1 MKNITNDCAG
11 TAASVNQDMM
21 EMDKLETVGTRVR
34 ADAEMRQVTENKIA
48 GEMYGEREMYVR
60 MKEKLKE
67 NIK

>member
-48 GEMYGEREMYVR
+48 GEMYGEREMYVGK
-60 MKEKLKE
+60 KETLKE